1 MFIYLVRH
9 AWAGQSGDPRYAD
22 DALRPLTDKGTKRFR
37 RVVKKLVRR
46 GFAPQV
52 VATSPLVRAR
62 QTAEII
68 GERCPTHP
76 AVTVVDDL
84 APGGRLE
91 PLIAWTLSQS
101 AVDVAWV
108 GHAPDIDSLAAD
120 LIGAG
125 NGQIGF
131 EKGAVAAIRFADQI
145 AAGAGEL
152 VWLATAE
159 LLRC

>member
-9 AWAGQSGDPRYAD
+9 AWAGQHGDPNYAD
-22 DALRPLTDKGTKRFR
+22 DSLRPLTEKGVKRFR
-37 RVVKKLVRR
+37 RVTKKLVKR
-46 GFAPQV
+46 GFAPQKI
-52 VATSPLVRAR
+52 ASSPLVRAK
-62 QTAEII
+62 QTADILS
-68 GERCPTHP
+68 ERCPGNP

-84 APGGRLE
+84 KPGGQLGPLLE
-91 PLIAWTLSQS
+91 WTRAQPG
-101 AVDVAWV
+101 ADVAWV

-125 NGQIGF
+125 NAQIGL
-131 EKGAVAAIRFADQI
+131 EKGAVAAIRFGEQI

-152 VWLATAE
+152 VWMATAE